1 MADDAP
7 WRPAGA
13 PDVVDGVAAQLHR
26 SMSVSPTAKDR
37 APKRVITP
45 EDGSSLKRV
54 DSKRTPQKQRQ
65 RRAEMRLVTP
75 QREDVDVVAR
85 RLWVQHDLA
94 PLLPAAVARI
104 EGQRKARKAR
114 LREEDEAA
122 RKARYEELKLTYFEA
137 PPLPDG
143 ATEADRDRFLRE
155 DLKALYGR

>member
-1 MADDAP
+1 MADDTQN
-7 WRPAGA
+7 RPAGA
-13 PDVVDGVAAQLHR
+13 PDAVDGVAAQLHR

-65 RRAEMRLVTP
+65 RRAEMQLVTP
-75 QREDVDVVAR
+75 QGEEDDVVAR
-85 RLWVQHDLA
+85 GLWVQRDLA
-94 PLLPAAVARI
+94 PPPAAAVDIREAER
-104 EGQRKARKAR
+104 EAR
-114 LREEDEAA
+114 LLREKEEAEYVA
-122 RKARYEELKLTYFEA
+122 ECAMLELPVVAA
-137 PPLPDG
+137 PPLPEG